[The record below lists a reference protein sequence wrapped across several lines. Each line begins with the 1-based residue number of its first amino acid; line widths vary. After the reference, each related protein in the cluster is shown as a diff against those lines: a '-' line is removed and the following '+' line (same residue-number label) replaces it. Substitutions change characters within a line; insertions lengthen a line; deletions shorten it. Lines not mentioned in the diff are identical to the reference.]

1 MSRARYARRVRI
13 FNYVA
18 TAALNPLHCRRPDVE
33 IRRGHPRVALKD

>member
-18 TAALNPLHCRRPDVE
+18 TAALNCRRPDVE